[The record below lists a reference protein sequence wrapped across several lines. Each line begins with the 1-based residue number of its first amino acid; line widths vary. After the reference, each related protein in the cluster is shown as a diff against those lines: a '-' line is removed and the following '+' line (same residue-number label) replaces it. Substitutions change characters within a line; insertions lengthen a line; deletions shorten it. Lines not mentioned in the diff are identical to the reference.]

1 MGNTSS
7 ASIPSGQTSIESL
20 RQNLHKLYSNVFD
33 EKNLQLTVHPN
44 SFSTIEDQL
53 HNDVFMKVN
62 ADNEIPLELQEQ
74 IFYKQV
80 PATDHKNEILAE
92 IIAYYMKKINLV
104 GVIILSVR
112 MAHLKLDRLRNGTGC
127 YGENLLGPTTIKTHP
142 IQIGLF
148 SLNVRNNVIKNTN
161 IDASNKKELK
171 KHIALIEIDN
181 ESVCREQ
188 GGSWKDKN
196 TDEYREYPKGYK
208 KKLDKLE
215 LEVYHAISELVRTM
229 EKCIEERIE
238 PRMIDGKE
246 QRVKTFR
253 DRLIYNTDLDTCSI
267 KAKKLLQDLFI
278 KLDSFYL
285 TSYSNVSLK
294 PISRRNK
301 KSHVLSARSLTRSLT
316 RSKTK

>member
-7 ASIPSGQTSIESL
+7 TSTLSGQTSIESL

-44 SFSTIEDQL
+44 SFSTIRDQL
-53 HNDVFMKVN
+53 HNDVFMN
-62 ADNEIPLELQEQ
+62 MHTDQEIPFELQEQ
-74 IFYKQV
+74 IFYKQD
-80 PATDHKNEILAE
+80 PTMKHKNEILAE
-92 IIAYYMKKINLV
+92 TVAYYIKKINLV
-104 GVIILSVR
+104 GVIILAVR

-127 YGENLLGPTTIKTHP
+127 YGENLLGPTSIKTHP
-142 IQIGLF
+142 VQIGLF
-148 SLNVRNNVIKNTN
+148 TLNVRNNVIKNANINANTN
-161 IDASNKKELK
+161 ELK
-171 KHIALIEIDN
+171 RHIALIEIDN
-181 ESVCREQ
+181 ESMCREQ
-188 GGSWKDKN
+188 GGLWKDKN
-196 TDEYREYPKGYK
+196 TAEFREYPKGYK

-215 LEVYHAISELVRTM
+215 LEVYQSISELVHTM

-246 QRVKTFR
+246 HRVKTFR
-253 DRLIYNTDLDTCSI
+253 DRVIYNTDLDTCSI

-285 TSYSNVSLK
+285 ASYSNVSLK

-301 KSHVLSARSLTRSLT
+301 KSRVLSS

>member
-7 ASIPSGQTSIESL
+7 ASNSSRQTSIESL

-33 EKNLQLTVHPN
+33 EKNIQFTIHPN
-44 SFSTIEDQL
+44 SFSTIHDQL
-53 HNDVFMKVN
+53 HNDVFATLN
-62 ADNEIPLELQEQ
+62 GSNEIPLELQEQ
-74 IFYKQV
+74 IFYKQD
-80 PATDHKNEILAE
+80 PQLKHKNEILAE
-92 IIAYYMKKINLV
+92 TIAYYMKKINLV
-104 GVIILSVR
+104 GVIIVAVR

-127 YGENLLGPTTIKTHP
+127 YGENLLGATTIKTHP

-148 SLNVRNNVIKNTN
+148 SLNVRNNVMKNAN
-161 IDASNKKELK
+161 INTPNKNELK
-171 KHIALIEIDN
+171 RHIALIEIDN

-188 GGSWKDKN
+188 GGVWKNKN

-208 KKLDKLE
+208 KKLDTLE
-215 LEVYHAISELVRTM
+215 LEVYQSISELIHTM

-246 QRVKTFR
+246 HRVKVFR
-253 DRLIYNTDLDTCSI
+253 DRVIYNTDLDTCSI
-267 KAKKLLQDLFI
+267 KAKKLLENLFI

-285 TSYSNVSLK
+285 ESYSNVSFK
-294 PISRRNK
+294 PMSRRNK
-301 KSHVLSARSLTRSLT
+301 KSRVLSALSARSTS

>member
-7 ASIPSGQTSIESL
+7 ASTISGQTSIELL

-44 SFSTIEDQL
+44 SFSTIRDQL
-53 HNDVFMKVN
+53 HNDVFMNVN
-62 ADNEIPLELQEQ
+62 TTQEIPLELQEQ
-74 IFYKQV
+74 IFYKQS
-80 PATDHKNEILAE
+80 PELKPTNEVLAE
-92 IIAYYMKKINLV
+92 TIAYYMKKINLV

-112 MAHLKLDRLRNGTGC
+112 MAHLKLDRLRNGIGC
-127 YGENLLGPTTIKTHP
+127 YGENLLGPTSIKTHP

-148 SLNVRNNVIKNTN
+148 SLHVRNNVIKNSN
-161 IDASNKKELK
+161 INANKNELK
-171 KHIALIEIDN
+171 RHIALIEIDN

-196 TDEYREYPKGYK
+196 TAEVREYPKGYK

-215 LEVYHAISELVRTM
+215 LEVYQAISELVHTM

-238 PRMIDGKE
+238 PRMVDGKE
-246 QRVKTFR
+246 HRVKTFR
-253 DRLIYNTDLDTCSI
+253 DRVIYNTDLDTCSI

-285 TSYSNVSLK
+285 ASYSNVSLK
-294 PISRRNK
+294 PTSRRNN
-301 KSHVLSARSLTRSLT
+301 KSHMLSARSTS